1 MANQKKLEAVKALV
15 EKIKKANAIVLVD
28 YKGIKVSEDTEV
40 RKNFREAGVEYLV
53 AKNRLFKIALKEAGI
68 EESFDDALEG
78 TTAFAFSY
86 DDVVAPAKI
95 AYEFGKGKE
104 IFNIKAGYIEGKR
117 VELAEIEALAKL
129 PSREGLLGQIAGS
142 LLSIITKVAYA
153 VNAVKE
159 QKENGNEEVSE

>member
-1 MANQKKLEAVKALV
+1 MANQKKVEAVKGLL

-40 RKNFREAGVEYLV
+40 RKNFREAEVEYIV
-53 AKNRLFKIALKEAGI
+53 AKNRLFKIALQEAGV
-68 EESFDDALEG
+68 EDSFDDVLEG

-86 DDVVAPAKI
+86 GDVVAPAKI
-95 AYEFGKGKE
+95 AYEFGKGKD

-129 PSREGLLGQIAGS
+129 PSREGLLGQVAGS
-142 LLSIITKVAYA
+142 LMSIITKVAYA

-159 QKENGNEEVSE
+159 SKEGQEEQAE